1 MEALQNEIHVSNKE
15 LTEDD
20 AIRIASDYGLET
32 EIQELLDSGYS
43 PEEALEDWDILSDE
57 FYESQFV

>member
-1 MEALQNEIHVSNKE
+1 MEALQNEIHASNKE
-15 LTEDD
+15 LTKDD

-43 PEEALEDWDILSDE
+43 PEEALEDVVYLTSE
-57 FYESQFV
+57 

>member
-1 MEALQNEIHVSNKE
+1 MEALQNEIHVSNEE

-43 PEEALEDWDILSDE
+43 PEEAL
-57 FYESQFV
+57 